1 MSEIISPAVAG
12 TNRSSTNRTAGAGA
26 SSATSGTNNSTT
38 TNTDTTADQQAK
50 AIADAVEQLKAA
62 SNAVYQAFTAVGT
75 ASGDLARF
83 KVIEG
88 RSKAQEM
95 GTKAETAISEKP
107 LMYVGIAFAA
117 GWLLSRLSK

>member
-1 MSEIISPAVAG
+1 MSETISPTAAG
-12 TNRSSTNRTAGAGA
+12 ANRSSANRTAGASA
-26 SSATSGTNNSTT
+26 SSATSDPYNST

-50 AIADAVEQLKAA
+50 AIADAIEQLKAA
-62 SNAVYQAFTAVGT
+62 SNAVYQAFGAVGT
-75 ASGDLARF
+75 ASGDMARF

-95 GTKAETAISEKP
+95 GAKAETAISEKP